1 MRDIGLYIMAQ
12 NDADLLTDN
21 LRALRDDLTYN
32 NDESVRDLARR
43 LRYGLQ
49 KVGALLSTAHKA
61 RSIIVP
67 KQHVLSTF
75 ELPGTMLPGNSIS
88 DNVHRHV
95 AELLE
100 EEKNNLTVIYNMKV
114 GELLSL
120 ACERA
125 FISPG
130 GSVADLARNTAE
142 WELLLLDA
150 AKGLSDLS
158 QQIALSVTSAELVAQ
173 ELQGCRKRERESRQP
188 RAGRP
193 YHSEPFRAPPVVGS
207 PADEMAEEALR
218 GVGMVH
224 GVPPVANVV
233 PKSGVKT
240 RGTKR
245 KKGAISTREVE
256 ALE

>member
-88 DNVHRHV
+88 DAVNSHV
-95 AELLE
+95 AEILE
-100 EEKNNLTVIYNMKV
+100 EEKRNLTVLYNMKV

-130 GSVADLARNTAE
+130 GSEEALIRNKAE
-142 WELLLLDA
+142 WELSLLDT
-150 AKGLSDLS
+150 AKELSDLS
-158 QQIALSVTSAELVAQ
+158 
-173 ELQGCRKRERESRQP
+173 
-188 RAGRP
+188 
-193 YHSEPFRAPPVVGS
+193 
-207 PADEMAEEALR
+207 
-218 GVGMVH
+218 
-224 GVPPVANVV
+224 
-233 PKSGVKT
+233 
-240 RGTKR
+240 
-245 KKGAISTREVE
+245 
-256 ALE
+256 

>member
-21 LRALRDDLTYN
+21 LRALRDDLSYN

-43 LRYGLQ
+43 LRCGLQ

-88 DNVHRHV
+88 DAVHHHV
-95 AELLE
+95 AEMLE

-125 FISPG
+125 FITPG
-130 GSVADLARNTAE
+130 GSVEDQARHMAE
-142 WELLLLDA
+142 WENMLLDT

-158 QQIALSVTSAELVAQ
+158 QQIALSVTPANLVAQ
-173 ELQGCRKRERESRQP
+173 ELQSCRKRERESRLEP
-188 RAGRP
+188 RAGRRS
-193 YHSEPFRAPPVVGS
+193 YHSEPFRPSPVVGS
-207 PADEMAEEALR
+207 PADQMASEALQS
-218 GVGMVH
+218 VGMVH
-224 GVPPVANVV
+224 EAPPIAKVVSKSV
-233 PKSGVKT
+233 PKP
-240 RGTKR
+240 RAQPRPPPKR
-245 KKGAISTREVE
+245 KR
-256 ALE
+256 

>member
-1 MRDIGLYIMAQ
+1 MSQ

-21 LRALRDDLTYN
+21 LRALRDDLKYSN
-32 NDESVRDLARR
+32 NESVGDLARR

-49 KVGALLSTAHKA
+49 KVGALLSTANKA

-67 KQHVLSTF
+67 KQHVLSKF
-75 ELPGTMLPGNSIS
+75 ELQGTMLPGGCIS

-100 EEKNNLTVIYNMKV
+100 EEKDNLTVMYNMKV

-130 GSVADLARNTAE
+130 GSTAALTRNTAE
-142 WELLLLDA
+142 WELSLLDA

-158 QQIALSVTSAELVAQ
+158 QQIALSVTSAEMVAK
-173 ELQGCRKRERESRQP
+173 ELQGCRKRERESRRP
-188 RAGRP
+188 PSGRAH
-193 YHSEPFRAPPVVGS
+193 HSEPFRSRPVVGS
-207 PADEMAEEALR
+207 PADAMAEEALQS
-218 GVGMVH
+218 VGMVH
-224 GVPPVANVV
+224 DAPPIANVV
-233 PKSGVKT
+233 PKTGART

-245 KKGAISTREVE
+245 TKKGAISAREVE
-256 ALE
+256 ALD

>member
-1 MRDIGLYIMAQ
+1 MSQ

-21 LRALRDDLTYN
+21 LRALRDDLRYN
-32 NDESVRDLARR
+32 NNESVGDLARR

-49 KVGALLSTAHKA
+49 KVGALLSTANKA

-67 KQHVLSTF
+67 KQHVLSMF
-75 ELPGTMLPGNSIS
+75 ELPGTMLPGGCVS

-130 GSVADLARNTAE
+130 GSAAALERNTAE
-142 WELLLLDA
+142 WELSLLDA

-158 QQIALSVTSAELVAQ
+158 QQIAMSVTSAELVAK

-188 RAGRP
+188 RAGRAH
-193 YHSEPFRAPPVVGS
+193 HSEPFRPRPVVGS
-207 PADEMAEEALR
+207 PADAMAEEALQS
-218 GVGMVH
+218 VGMVH
-224 GVPPVANVV
+224 DAPIANVV
-233 PKSGVKT
+233 SKT
-240 RGTKR
+240 GASTRATKR
-245 KKGAISTREVE
+245 PRKGAISAREVQ
-256 ALE
+256 ASQVD